1 MSELSDLA
9 EALTKDLP
17 IAARRVIDKALEC
30 GWELN
35 KPGMTVALRLN
46 HPSDELAQPV
56 YITWVVG
63 RTGKGGISF
72 RFDSCGTKGLVN
84 LKPADLLEY
93 LEDPTVIY
101 PTDDDLEE
109 VNKQLED
116 KARKK
121 WDENAPDAI
130 NVKNRLNGE
139 IIGFEGDKKSSKTQK
154 PSGQKTFHQLMTEQK
169 LRLNAESS
177 TTQSGRPTQTGLRIK
192 APTVPNDPPWKE

>member
-17 IAARRVIDKALEC
+17 ISARKVIDKALEC

-63 RTGKGGISF
+63 RTAAGKISF
-72 RFDSCGTKGLVN
+72 RFDSCGTKGMVP

-101 PTDDDLEE
+101 PTDEDLQETE
-109 VNKQLED
+109 KRLED
-116 KARKK
+116 GWRKK
-121 WDENAPDAI
+121 WDDNAPDAI

-139 IIGFEGDKKSSKTQK
+139 IIGIEGDKKSKTPK
-154 PSGQKTFHQLMTEQK
+154 TTGQKTFQQLQMEQK
-169 LRLNAESS
+169 LRLNVDV
-177 TTQSGRPTQTGLRIK
+177 SGSGQPTQTSGLRIS
-192 APTVPNDPPWKE
+192 APKVGSDKPPWD